1 MKIGILTIWHSN
13 DNYGQILQC
22 YALQKYL
29 RNCGH
34 DAFLIKAVNDT
45 EIQPSKKKRIIGIIR
60 KMFTYRYWSLLV
72 FRYKLRKFN
81 KQYGYIDRRFEKF
94 RNKYIHSTDAI
105 YDINKLNNIPEQC
118 DAYITG
124 SDQVWGSVSKVFFLT
139 FIKTKPKY
147 SYAASFGSN
156 PFTPTGCKMMK
167 KYLSTFKEVTVREE
181 KGVQKCKELGIE
193 AKRIIDP
200 TGLLTKDD
208 YLTIAEKPHD
218 NDYILIYLL
227 GNYTNINIHTI
238 YNYAQKKNYKVKY
251 IASQA
256 RNDKYEK
263 IFPSPTEWLGLIAN
277 AKFVLTN
284 SYHCCMFS
292 IYFQKKFIAY
302 ELIDIFK
309 NMNDRL
315 DTLFEQYN
323 IPRIKDIKE
332 IENCQFDYD
341 KINLLI
347 NKDRDKAQ
355 QILNSWFS
363 L

>member
-22 YALQKYL
+22 YALQRYL

-34 DAFLIKAVNDT
+34 DAFLIKTHNDT
-45 EIQPSKKKRIIGIIR
+45 EVQYSKKKRIIGIMR
-60 KMFTYRYWSLLV
+60 KIFTYRYWSLLF
-72 FRYKLRKFN
+72 FRYKLMKFN
-81 KQYGYIDRRFEKF
+81 KKYGNINRRFEEF
-94 RNKYIHSTDAI
+94 RNKYIESTDII
-105 YDINKLNNIPEQC
+105 YDIDTLKNTNELC

-124 SDQVWGSVSKVFFLT
+124 SDQVWGSVSRVFFLT
-139 FIKTKPKY
+139 FVKGKPKY

-156 PFTPTGCKMMK
+156 PFTDVGRKLMK
-167 KYLSTFKEVTVREE
+167 EYLSSFSKVTVREE
-181 KGVQKCKELGIE
+181 NGIKRCKELNINAE
-193 AKRIIDP
+193 RVIDP
-200 TGLLTKDD
+200 TGLLTNED
-208 YLTIAEKPHD
+208 YLKITKKPND

-227 GNYTNINIHTI
+227 GNYTNINIDKI
-238 YNYAQKKNYKVKY
+238 YSYAENRNYKIKY

-263 IFPSPTEWLGLIAN
+263 IFPSPEEWLGLIAN
-277 AKFVLTN
+277 AKYILTN

-315 DTLFEQYN
+315 DTLFKQYN
-323 IPRIKDIKE
+323 IPRIKRIED
-332 IENCQFDYD
+332 IENCHFDYD
-341 KINLLI
+341 KINKLLNI
-347 NKDRDKAQ
+347 DRENGKN
-355 QILNSWFS
+355 ILKSWF
-363 L
+363 